1 MNKLFQQLADGKR
14 AWLRR
19 AQPLLYHKIHSL
31 RSIVV
36 AALALATSAMQ
47 KNHAVFQFSLWSL
60 RRRVSQIVP
69 VGIAFLLLV
78 CTMQSIGALHDT
90 SSTMT
95 RQKIAQHWRTPYD
108 LLVRLQSAV
117 SLPERN
123 AGWIDPQSVL
133 ENYGGISPQQIA
145 SIATLSHVAEV
156 IPFADIGWQSVAVQL
171 PVELVTK
178 GIYRVTASWIG
189 PRGEGAAGSEIVRY
203 VDVTDLA
210 HLTSEMPLDSPILV
224 HLIARD
230 DKTPV
235 VFPMS
240 IPAIQALIGVSM
252 SQQTTL
258 SQLLFEDTPSTTAVH
273 LSLHVNRLLGD
284 MTMLPACVYR
294 SECWEAQQV
303 RQGAIH
309 YLADGVLLL
318 RYSRTNYTASPQQL
332 AAGQVSVA
340 PSGKDMQGFVFRF
353 PLVTH
358 VPMPESNNAGYPQE
372 VPQHVLPLSGPERLP
387 LMTDAFRFVPLEQ
400 ACTVN
405 GANCYSGLYI
415 RLNGV
420 EQYGQQSLALLQ
432 STAAAI
438 TARTG
443 LHVDILD
450 GSSLRNV
457 SISTST
463 DAGSPVQ
470 SSWRVVGVAV
480 QIVHGV
486 DALQQTLL
494 VLCTIVC
501 LLAIGAAGALVG
513 IGRRKDALLLQQL
526 GWPTYLLVCIFALDA
541 LILSLPGFLLAMSW
555 MILASTHWPGSL
567 SPVVIWILFIG
578 GFIVYCCSLVCIAS
592 LGTTSLRLHVTH
604 RGGSGAFRDRY
615 MAGHRGP
622 RRGGGREDEG
632 RGPLWPPASY
642 SHDRNTL
649 PSTTGGHKGPH
660 STSTPLPPLREDAR
674 SQAVSQ
680 IPTLERPL
688 PTPPL
693 WMFRAFRQFSTAMP
707 SFICSLA
714 VTSATFL
721 IAIEY
726 VLVASFNQVLVVTVL
741 GNQVREAL
749 EAPQLVLLLLLLGA
763 ALLTVSLCATLMLRG
778 RREEISLLSMVGW
791 ERRAVLLRLM
801 WDCWWPALL
810 SGEAGGLLVLGL
822 TMLAGELPPLA
833 IIVGLLGCTPLIG
846 VLLVSLAAFGP
857 AWQETKRVFLWS

>member
-1 MNKLFQQLADGKR
+1 MNKPLQQLADGKR
-14 AWLRR
+14 AWRR
-19 AQPLLYHKIHSL
+19 QAPPLLYSAASVS
-31 RSIVV
+31 RGIVV
-36 AALALATSAMQ
+36 AALASATSAMQ
-47 KNHAVFQFSLWSL
+47 KIAAVFQLSLWSL

-78 CTMQSIGALHDT
+78 CTVQSIGALHDT
-90 SSTMT
+90 SSTLT
-95 RQKIAQHWRTPYD
+95 RQKIAQHWRAPYD
-108 LLVRLQSAV
+108 LLVRPQSAV

-133 ENYGGISPQQIA
+133 ENYGGISVQQIA
-145 SIATLSHVAEV
+145 SIATQPHVAQV
-156 IPFADIGWQSVAVQL
+156 VPFANIGWQSVAVQL
-171 PVELVTK
+171 PVELVSK
-178 GIYRVTASWIG
+178 GIYRVSASWIG
-189 PRGEGAAGSEIVRY
+189 QRGEETAGSEIVRY

-210 HLTSEMPLDSPILV
+210 HLTSEMLLDSPILV

-235 VFPMS
+235 VFLMS
-240 IPAIQALIGVSM
+240 IQAIQALLGVPM

-273 LSLHVNRLLGD
+273 LSLHVDRLLGD
-284 MTMLPACVYR
+284 MTMLSACVYR

-309 YLADGVLLL
+309 FLADGVQLL

-358 VPMPESNNAGYPQE
+358 VTMPESNNAGYPQE

-387 LMTDAFRFVPLEQ
+387 LMTDAVRFIPLEQ

-450 GSSLRNV
+450 GSSLRSV

-463 DAGSPVQ
+463 DVGSPVQ

-480 QIVHGV
+480 QIEHGV

-513 IGRRKDALLLQQL
+513 IGRRNDALLLQQL

-541 LILSLPGFLLAMSW
+541 LILSLPGCLLAMSW

-567 SPVVIWILFIG
+567 SPVVIWTLFIG

-592 LGTTSLRLHVTH
+592 LGNGMR
-604 RGGSGAFRDRY
+604 RNR
-615 MAGHRGP
+615 P
-622 RRGGGREDEG
+622 RVREVAPTDNV
-632 RGPLWPPASY
+632 S
-642 SHDRNTL
+642 
-649 PSTTGGHKGPH
+649 
-660 STSTPLPPLREDAR
+660 
-674 SQAVSQ
+674 SQAVSKN
-680 IPTLERPL
+680 PH
-688 PTPPL
+688 PPL

-749 EAPQLVLLLLLLGA
+749 EAPQLILLLLVLGA

-833 IIVGLLGCTPLIG
+833 IIVGLLGCTPLTG
-846 VLLVSLAAFGP
+846 VLLMSLAAFGP
-857 AWQETKRVFLWS
+857 AWQETKRVFL